1 MNNIILTGFMGTGKS
16 SVGKKLANCLSFD
29 YLDTDSIIVEK
40 AGLSIADIF
49 QKYGEEYFRNL
60 EKDVIRDL
68 ASKERHVIS
77 VGGGAVVNS
86 GNLSLLKKCGLV
98 LCLKASPEKIALRL
112 KDDSSRPV
120 LSGDNGIKNINH
132 ILKKRERYYVKAD
145 ECIDTSDKR
154 VDEVVEEIIC
164 LIDKKAISSHQT
176 CNSGNQFKEIT
187 VGLEKR
193 SYPIYFGKGKLEK
206 IGETLH
212 NHQLYKRVALISN
225 PLILNLYGDT
235 VICSLKNAGFDP
247 LVIEIPDGEKYKTLN
262 QVSKIY
268 DKLLAHK
275 MDRYSTIMALGGGVI
290 GDVSGFVAATY
301 LRGVPY
307 VQVPTTLLAQVDSSV
322 GGKTGV
328 NHPSGKNLIG
338 AFYQPKLV
346 FIDIEVL
353 KTLKVRDIK
362 AGLAEV
368 VKYGILGDEKLF
380 SFLETNSEKILNLD
394 KHSLVKIIRRSCEI
408 KADIV
413 EKDER
418 EAGLRAV
425 LNLGHTFGHAI
436 EFLTNFKKYRHGEA
450 VSLGMVLAGK
460 ISNNRGLCKKDV
472 SGRIKDLLLKLGL
485 PVDLPKITVDK
496 FIKAV
501 ELDKKVKEGKVRLIL
516 IKKIGKVVIT
526 DVEWK
531 DFSLDLSAVLN

>member
-1 MNNIILTGFMGTGKS
+1 MNIILTGFMGTGKS
-16 SVGKKLANCLSFD
+16 SVGGKLAKCLSCD

-40 AGLSIADIF
+40 TGLSIADIF

-60 EKDVIRDL
+60 EKDVIREL
-68 ASKERHVIS
+68 VSIEKHVIS
-77 VGGGAVVNS
+77 VGGGAVLDS
-86 GNLSLLKKCGLV
+86 ENLSLLKKCGLV
-98 LCLKASPEKIALRL
+98 VCLKASPEKIALRL

-120 LSGDNGIKNINH
+120 LSGDKGIENINR
-132 ILKKRERYYVKAD
+132 ILKERERYYVKAD
-145 ECIDTSDKR
+145 ECIDTSDKNL
-154 VDEVVEEIIC
+154 DEVVEEIMC
-164 LIDKKAISSHQT
+164 LIDKKGISSHQT
-176 CNSGNQFKEIT
+176 CNSGGEFKEIT

-193 SYPIYFGKGKLEK
+193 SYPIYFGKGGLER
-206 IGETLH
+206 IGETLQK
-212 NHQLYKRVALISN
+212 HQLCKRIALISN
-225 PLILNLYGDT
+225 PLIMSLYGDT
-235 VICSLKNAGFDP
+235 VIGSLKNAGFEP
-247 LVIEIPDGEKYKTLN
+247 HLIEIPDGEKYKTLD

-275 MDRYSTIMALGGGVI
+275 MDRYSSIIALGGGVI

-346 FIDIEVL
+346 FIDSEVL
-353 KTLKVRDIK
+353 KSLKVRDIK

-380 SFLETNSEKILNLD
+380 SFLERNTEKILNLD
-394 KHSLVKIIRRSCEI
+394 KHSLIKIIRRSCEI

-418 EAGLRAV
+418 ETGLRAI
-425 LNLGHTFGHAI
+425 LNLGHTFGH
-436 EFLTNFKKYRHGEA
+436 
-450 VSLGMVLAGK
+450 
-460 ISNNRGLCKKDV
+460 
-472 SGRIKDLLLKLGL
+472 
-485 PVDLPKITVDK
+485 
-496 FIKAV
+496 
-501 ELDKKVKEGKVRLIL
+501 
-516 IKKIGKVVIT
+516 
-526 DVEWK
+526 
-531 DFSLDLSAVLN
+531 